1 MTTPNSILVNG
12 NNNNV
17 TETSLITQNQ
27 TGTFRGRGIIVH
39 SSYANK
45 ANFRAGAGP
54 GMFNGLLEG
63 AGLCIIISVLAA
75 AVLSAGIG
83 VGIAKDWATGG
94 MVLGAGGGIAL
105 VIIVIAACAL
115 FCKKHR

>member
-12 NNNNV
+12 NNNV

-27 TGTFRGRGIIVH
+27 AGTLRGRSIIVH

-45 ANFRAGAGP
+45 ANFSAGVGP
-54 GMFNGLLEG
+54 NMFDGLFEG
-63 AGLCIIISVLAA
+63 IGLCIVISVLAT